1 MNAFDRFTEGAR
13 RALAIAQETARELGH
28 NYVGTEH
35 ILLGLTQED
44 NPASRAL
51 SIAGVEHDD
60 ILKQTERLVGRG
72 DYQFTDSFGYT
83 ARTKKVIELSL
94 YEAKTLNNNYI
105 GTEHLLLALIRERE
119 GVAARI
125 LQDLGVDLSEL
136 RKAMLEERAAEGAGK
151 TGGGRSAGG
160 KETPTL
166 DKFGKDLT
174 RLARDGELDP
184 VIGRSE
190 EIARIVQILS
200 RRTKNNP
207 VLIGDPGVGKSAIIE
222 GLAQRI
228 VSGDIPEILKDK
240 RVVTLD
246 LGGMLAGTKYRGE
259 FEERI
264 KAAIDELKSSGSTI
278 LFIDELHTVVGA
290 GASEGSVDASNIL
303 KPALARGEIQVVGA
317 TTLDEY
323 RKHIE
328 KDAAFERRFQ
338 PVTVG
343 EPSQEEAKQILFGLR
358 DRYEAHHKARITDEA
373 VNAAVELSS
382 RYIADRYLP
391 DKAIDLMDEAASKVR
406 LQAYVSPPDLK
417 ELETR
422 IEAAR
427 KEKEEA
433 VNNQN
438 YERAAQ
444 VRDEEQKLKRE
455 MEDMRKAWE
464 DARKEEKSI
473 VTEEDVAQVVAAWTG
488 VPVRKLTED
497 ESQRLLQLEETLH
510 GRVIGQEEA
519 VSAVARAIRRARAG
533 LKDPKRPIGS
543 YIFLGP
549 TGVGKTELS
558 KALAEAMFGDEDA
571 MIRLDM
577 SEYMEPHSVSKLM
590 GSPPGYVGYDDG
602 GQLTEKV
609 RRKPYSVIL
618 FDEIEKAHPDVFNAL
633 LQILEDGRLTDS
645 KGRVVSFKNTILI
658 MTSNVGASKLHKSN
672 RMGFDSDDNAAVAGY
687 ERMKETMMEELKR
700 TFRPEF
706 LNRVDEIIL
715 FHSLEKDQTLEIVK
729 LMLKSVI
736 ERLTGRGINLS
747 ITPEVE
753 TYLAEAGFDPTYGAR
768 PLRRAIQHQVEDS
781 LSEEILSGRVQL
793 GDSVEAVMQE
803 GKLCWVKKRNVTQEA
818 PINV

>member
-1 MNAFDRFTEGAR
+1 MNVFDRFTEGAR
-13 RALAIAQETARELGH
+13 RALAIAQESAKELGH

-35 ILLGLTQED
+35 LLLGLLQEED
-44 NPASRAL
+44 SPASRMLAQ
-51 SIAGVEHDD
+51 AGVEYSAALRQ
-60 ILKQTERLVGRG
+60 IERLVGRG

-83 ARTKKVIELSL
+83 SRTKKVIELSL
-94 YEAKTLNNNYI
+94 YEAKSLNNNYI

-119 GVAARI
+119 SVAARI
-125 LQDLGVDLSEL
+125 LQDLGVDLAEL
-136 RKAMLEERAAEGAGK
+136 RKSMNEGAGEGIGK
-151 TGGGRSAGG
+151 PSAARGTGSM
-160 KETPTL
+160 ETPTL
-166 DKFGKDLT
+166 DKYGKDLT

-184 VIGRSE
+184 VIGRGE
-190 EIARIVQILS
+190 EISRIIQVLS

-207 VLIGDPGVGKSAIIE
+207 VLIGDPGVGKTAIIE

-264 KAAIDELKSSGSTI
+264 KTAIDELIASGNTI
-278 LFIDELHTVVGA
+278 LFIDELHTIVGA

-323 RKHIE
+323 RRHIE

-358 DRYEAHHKARITDEA
+358 DRYEAHHMARITDEA
-373 VNAAVELSS
+373 VNAAVELSA
-382 RYIADRYLP
+382 RYISDRFLP

-417 ELETR
+417 ELENK
-422 IEAAR
+422 IEEAR

-444 VRDEEQKLKRE
+444 VRDAEMQLRKE
-455 MEDMRKAWE
+455 MEEMRKSWE
-464 DARKEEKSI
+464 NARKEEKCV
-473 VTEEDVAQVVAAWTG
+473 VTEEDVAQVVASWTG
-488 VPVRKLTED
+488 VPVKKLTED
-497 ESQRLLQLEETLH
+497 ESQRLLNLEGTLH
-510 GRVIGQEEA
+510 DRVIGQDEA

-549 TGVGKTELS
+549 TGVGKTELA
-558 KALAEAMFGDEDA
+558 KALAEAMFGDENA
-571 MIRLDM
+571 MVRLDM
-577 SEYMEPHSVSKLM
+577 SEYMEPHSVSKLT

-609 RRKPYSVIL
+609 RRKPYAVIL

-645 KGRVVSFKNTILI
+645 KGRTVDFKNTILI
-658 MTSNVGASKLHKSN
+658 MTSNVGANRLNKSA
-672 RMGFDSDDNAAVAGY
+672 RLGFGSDDNASVSNY
-687 ERMKETMMEELKR
+687 ERMKETMLEELR
-700 TFRPEF
+700 RAFRPEF

-715 FHSLEKDQTLEIVK
+715 FHALEKEQTLEIVK
-729 LMLKSVI
+729 LMLKSVVH
-736 ERLTGRGINLS
+736 RLEERGISLS
-747 ITPEVE
+747 VTPEVE
-753 TYLAEAGFDPTYGAR
+753 AYLAETGFDPTYGAR
-768 PLRRAIQHQVEDS
+768 PLRRAIQQQVEDS

-793 GDSVEAVMQE
+793 GDSVQAVMRD
-803 GKLCWVKKRNVTQEA
+803 GKLHWVKTQAKDAVTQA
-818 PINV
+818 

>member
-1 MNAFDRFTEGAR
+1 MNIFERFTEGAR
-13 RALAIAQETARELGH
+13 RALAEAQEAAKKLGH

-35 ILLGLTQED
+35 LLLGLMHGND
-44 NPASRAL
+44 SPAGRAL
-51 SIAGVEHDD
+51 AQAGASLNDVLRE
-60 ILKQTERLVGRG
+60 TERLVGRG

-83 ARTKKVIELSL
+83 PRTKKIIELSL
-94 YEAKTLNNNYI
+94 YEAKTLNNSYI
-105 GTEHLLLALIRERE
+105 GTEHLLLALLRERE

-125 LQDLGVDLSEL
+125 LQDLGLDLNEL
-136 RKAMLEERAAEGAGK
+136 RKAVVVSMGDAGIKQDGIHGEGS
-151 TGGGRSAGG
+151 GR
-160 KETPTL
+160 ETPTL
-166 DKFGKDLT
+166 DKYGKDLT
-174 RLARDGELDP
+174 QLARDGDLDP
-184 VIGRSE
+184 VIGRGD
-190 EIARIVQILS
+190 EITRIIQILS

-207 VLIGDPGVGKSAIIE
+207 VLIGDPGVGKSAIVE
-222 GLAQRI
+222 GLASKI
-228 VSGDIPEILKDK
+228 VSGDIPEMLKGK

-264 KAAIDELKSSGSTI
+264 KSAIDELKSNKSTI

-290 GASEGSVDASNIL
+290 GASEGSIDASNIL

-343 EPSQEEAKQILFGLR
+343 EPSLDEAKQILFGLR
-358 DRYEAHHKARITDEA
+358 DRYEAHHKARITDDA
-373 VNAAVELSS
+373 IVAAVELSS
-382 RYIADRYLP
+382 RYISDRFLP
-391 DKAIDLMDEAASKVR
+391 DKAIDIMDEAASKVR
-406 LQAYVSPPDLK
+406 LQAYMSPPDLK
-417 ELETR
+417 ELEAK

-433 VNNQN
+433 VTNQN

-444 VRDEEQKLKRE
+444 VRDEEQSLRKQ
-455 MEDMRKAWE
+455 MEDLRKSWE
-464 DARKEEKSI
+464 DDRKEQKCI
-473 VTEEDVAQVVAAWTG
+473 VTEDDVAHVVASWTG
-488 VPVRKLTED
+488 IPVKKINED
-497 ESQRLLQLEETLH
+497 EAERLLRLEDTLH
-510 GRVIGQEEA
+510 TRVIGQDDA

-558 KALAEAMFGDEDA
+558 KALAETMFGDENA
-571 MIRLDM
+571 MVRLDM
-577 SEYMEPHSVSKLM
+577 SEYMEAHSVSKLT

-609 RRKPYSVIL
+609 RRKPYSVVL

-645 KGRVVSFKNTILI
+645 KGRVVDFKNTILI
-658 MTSNVGASKLHKSN
+658 MTSNVGAGKLSKAGRL
-672 RMGFDSDDNAAVAGY
+672 GFGVDDSAIHSDY
-687 ERMKETMMEELKR
+687 ERMKEIMLGELKR

-715 FHSLEKDQTLEIVK
+715 FHSLEKEQTLEIVK

-736 ERLTGRGINLS
+736 QRLSERGITLLV
-747 ITPEVE
+747 TPEAE
-753 TYLAEAGFDPTYGAR
+753 AFLAETGFDPQYGAR
-768 PLRRAIQHQVEDS
+768 PLRRAIQQQVEDS
-781 LSEEILSGRVQL
+781 LSEEVLSGRIQL
-793 GDSVEAVMQE
+793 GDSVGVVLSEGRLTYIKQEPKMQSAAE
-803 GKLCWVKKRNVTQEA
+803 
-818 PINV
+818 

>member
-1 MNAFDRFTEGAR
+1 MNIFERFTEGAR
-13 RALAIAQETARELGH
+13 RALAEAQEAAKKLGH

-35 ILLGLTQED
+35 LLLGLMHGND
-44 NPASRAL
+44 SPAGRAL
-51 SIAGVEHDD
+51 AQAGASHNDVLRE
-60 ILKQTERLVGRG
+60 TERLVGRG

-83 ARTKKVIELSL
+83 PRTKKIIELSL
-94 YEAKTLNNNYI
+94 YEAKTLNNSYI
-105 GTEHLLLALIRERE
+105 GTEHLLLALLRERE

-125 LQDLGVDLSEL
+125 LQDLGLDLNEL
-136 RKAMLEERAAEGAGK
+136 RKAVVVSMGDAGIKQDGIHGEGS
-151 TGGGRSAGG
+151 GR
-160 KETPTL
+160 ETPTL
-166 DKFGKDLT
+166 DKYGKDLT
-174 RLARDGELDP
+174 QLARDGDLDP
-184 VIGRSE
+184 VIGRGD
-190 EIARIVQILS
+190 EITRIIQILS

-207 VLIGDPGVGKSAIIE
+207 VLIGDPGVGKSAIVE
-222 GLAQRI
+222 GLASKI
-228 VSGDIPEILKDK
+228 VSGDIPEMLKGK

-264 KAAIDELKSSGSTI
+264 KSAIDELKSNKSTI

-290 GASEGSVDASNIL
+290 GASEGSIDASNIL

-343 EPSQEEAKQILFGLR
+343 EPSLDEAKQILFGLR
-358 DRYEAHHKARITDEA
+358 DRYEAHHKARITDDA
-373 VNAAVELSS
+373 IVAAVELSS
-382 RYIADRYLP
+382 RYISDRFLP
-391 DKAIDLMDEAASKVR
+391 DKAIDIMDEAASKVR
-406 LQAYVSPPDLK
+406 LQAYMSPPDLK
-417 ELETR
+417 ELEAK

-433 VNNQN
+433 VTNQN

-444 VRDEEQKLKRE
+444 VRDEEQSLRKQ
-455 MEDMRKAWE
+455 MEDLRKSWE
-464 DARKEEKSI
+464 DDRKEQKCI
-473 VTEEDVAQVVAAWTG
+473 VTEDDVAHVVASWTG
-488 VPVRKLTED
+488 IPVKKINED
-497 ESQRLLQLEETLH
+497 EAERLLRLEDTLH
-510 GRVIGQEEA
+510 TRVIGQDDA

-558 KALAEAMFGDEDA
+558 KALAETMFGDENA
-571 MIRLDM
+571 MVRLDM
-577 SEYMEPHSVSKLM
+577 SEYMEAHSVSKLT

-609 RRKPYSVIL
+609 RRKPYSVVL

-645 KGRVVSFKNTILI
+645 KGRVVDFKNTILI
-658 MTSNVGASKLHKSN
+658 MTSNVGAGKLSKAGRL
-672 RMGFDSDDNAAVAGY
+672 GFGVDDSAIHSDY
-687 ERMKETMMEELKR
+687 ERMKEIMLGELKR

-715 FHSLEKDQTLEIVK
+715 FHSLEKEQTLEIVK

-736 ERLTGRGINLS
+736 QRLSERGITLS
-747 ITPEVE
+747 VTPEAE
-753 TYLAEAGFDPTYGAR
+753 AFLAETGFDPQYGAR
-768 PLRRAIQHQVEDS
+768 PLRRAIQQQVEDS
-781 LSEEILSGRVQL
+781 LSEEVLSGRIQL
-793 GDSVEAVMQE
+793 GDSVEAVLSEGRLSYIKQEPKMQSAAE
-803 GKLCWVKKRNVTQEA
+803 
-818 PINV
+818 

>member
-1 MNAFDRFTEGAR
+1 MNVFDRFTEGAR
-13 RALAIAQETARELGH
+13 RALAMAQESAKELGH

-35 ILLGLTQED
+35 LLLGLLQEED
-44 NPASRAL
+44 SPASRMLAQ
-51 SIAGVEHDD
+51 SGVEYSAALRQ
-60 ILKQTERLVGRG
+60 IERLVGRG

-83 ARTKKVIELSL
+83 PRTKKVIELSL

-119 GVAARI
+119 SVAARI
-125 LQDLGVDLSEL
+125 LQDLGVDLAEL
-136 RKAMLEERAAEGAGK
+136 RKAMNEGAGDG
-151 TGGGRSAGG
+151 TGKPGAARGTGSID
-160 KETPTL
+160 TPTL
-166 DKFGKDLT
+166 DKYGKDLT
-174 RLARDGELDP
+174 QLARDGELDP

-190 EIARIVQILS
+190 EISRIVQILS

-207 VLIGDPGVGKSAIIE
+207 VLIGDPGVGKTAIIE

-228 VSGDIPEILKDK
+228 VSGDIPEMLKDK
-240 RVVTLD
+240 RVITLD

-264 KAAIDELKSSGSTI
+264 KAAIDELIASGNTI
-278 LFIDELHTVVGA
+278 LFIDELHTIVGA

-303 KPALARGEIQVVGA
+303 KPALARGQIQVVGA

-328 KDAAFERRFQ
+328 KDSAFERRFQ

-373 VNAAVELSS
+373 VNAAVELSA
-382 RYIADRYLP
+382 RYISDRFLP

-417 ELETR
+417 ELENK
-422 IEAAR
+422 IEEAR

-444 VRDEEQKLKRE
+444 VRDAEMQLRKE
-455 MEDMRKAWE
+455 MEELRKSWE
-464 DARKEEKSI
+464 DARKEEKCV
-473 VTEEDVAQVVAAWTG
+473 VTEEDVAQVVASWTG
-488 VPVRKLTED
+488 VPVKKLTED
-497 ESQRLLQLEETLH
+497 ESQRLLNLEGTLH
-510 GRVIGQEEA
+510 DRVIGQDEA

-549 TGVGKTELS
+549 TGVGKTELA
-558 KALAEAMFGDEDA
+558 KALAETMFGDENA
-571 MIRLDM
+571 MVRLDM
-577 SEYMEPHSVSKLM
+577 SEYMESHSVSKLT

-609 RRKPYSVIL
+609 RRKPYAVIL

-645 KGRVVSFKNTILI
+645 KGRTVDFKNTILI
-658 MTSNVGASKLHKSN
+658 MTSNVGANRLNKSA
-672 RMGFDSDDNAAVAGY
+672 RLGFGSDDNASVSNY
-687 ERMKETMMEELKR
+687 ERMKDTMLEELKR
-700 TFRPEF
+700 AFRPEF

-715 FHSLEKDQTLEIVK
+715 FHSLEKEQTLEIVK
-729 LMLKSVI
+729 LMLKSVMH
-736 ERLTGRGINLS
+736 RLEERGISLS
-747 ITPEVE
+747 VTPEVE
-753 TYLAEAGFDPTYGAR
+753 AYLAETGFDPTYGAR
-768 PLRRAIQHQVEDS
+768 PLRRAIQQQVEDS

-793 GDSVEAVMQE
+793 GDSVQAVMQD
-803 GKLCWVKKRNVTQEA
+803 GKLHWEKVQTKDAVSQT
-818 PINV
+818 

>member
-1 MNAFDRFTEGAR
+1 MNIFERFTEGAR
-13 RALAIAQETARELGH
+13 RALAEAQEAAKQLGH

-35 ILLGLTQED
+35 LLLGLMHGND
-44 NPASRAL
+44 SPAGRAL
-51 SIAGVEHDD
+51 AQAGASLNDV
-60 ILKQTERLVGRG
+60 LRQTERLVGRG

-83 ARTKKVIELSL
+83 PRTKKIIELSL
-94 YEAKTLNNNYI
+94 YEAKTLNNSYI
-105 GTEHLLLALIRERE
+105 GTEHLLLALLRERE

-125 LQDLGVDLSEL
+125 LQDLGLDLNEL
-136 RKAMLEERAAEGAGK
+136 RKAVVVSMGDAGIKQDGIHGEGS
-151 TGGGRSAGG
+151 GR
-160 KETPTL
+160 ETPTL
-166 DKFGKDLT
+166 DKYGKDLT
-174 RLARDGELDP
+174 QLARDGDLDP
-184 VIGRSE
+184 VIGRGD
-190 EIARIVQILS
+190 EITRIIQILS

-207 VLIGDPGVGKSAIIE
+207 VLIGDPGVGKSAIVE
-222 GLAQRI
+222 GLASKI
-228 VSGDIPEILKDK
+228 VSGDIPEMLKGK

-264 KAAIDELKSSGSTI
+264 KSAIDELKSNKSTI

-290 GASEGSVDASNIL
+290 GASEGSIDASNIL

-343 EPSQEEAKQILFGLR
+343 EPSLDEAKQILFGLR
-358 DRYEAHHKARITDEA
+358 DRYEAHHKARITDDA
-373 VNAAVELSS
+373 IVAAVELSS
-382 RYIADRYLP
+382 RYISDRFLP
-391 DKAIDLMDEAASKVR
+391 DKAIDIMDEAASKVR
-406 LQAYVSPPDLK
+406 LQAYMSPPDLK
-417 ELETR
+417 ELEAK

-433 VNNQN
+433 VTNQN

-444 VRDEEQKLKRE
+444 VRDEEQSLRKQ
-455 MEDMRKAWE
+455 MEDLRKSWE
-464 DARKEEKSI
+464 DDRKEQKCI
-473 VTEEDVAQVVAAWTG
+473 VTEDDVAHVVASWTG
-488 VPVRKLTED
+488 IPVKKINED
-497 ESQRLLQLEETLH
+497 EAERLLRLEDTLH
-510 GRVIGQEEA
+510 TRVIGQDDA

-558 KALAEAMFGDEDA
+558 KALAETMFGDENA
-571 MIRLDM
+571 MVRLDM
-577 SEYMEPHSVSKLM
+577 SEYMEAHSVSKLT

-609 RRKPYSVIL
+609 RRKPYSVVL

-645 KGRVVSFKNTILI
+645 KGRVVDFKNTILI
-658 MTSNVGASKLHKSN
+658 MTSNVGAGKLSKASRL
-672 RMGFDSDDNAAVAGY
+672 GFGVDDSAIHSDY
-687 ERMKETMMEELKR
+687 ERMKEIMLGELKR

-706 LNRVDEIIL
+706 LNRVDEVIL
-715 FHSLEKDQTLEIVK
+715 FHSLEKEQTLEIVK

-736 ERLTGRGINLS
+736 LRLSERGITLS
-747 ITPEVE
+747 VTPEAE
-753 TYLAEAGFDPTYGAR
+753 AFLAETGFDPQYGAR
-768 PLRRAIQHQVEDS
+768 PLRRAIQQQVEDS
-781 LSEEILSGRVQL
+781 LSEEVLSGRIQL
-793 GDSVEAVMQE
+793 GDSVEAVLSEGRLSYIKQEPKMQSAAE
-803 GKLCWVKKRNVTQEA
+803 
-818 PINV
+818 

>member
-1 MNAFDRFTEGAR
+1 MNIFERFTEGAR
-13 RALAIAQETARELGH
+13 RALAEAQEAAKKLGH

-35 ILLGLTQED
+35 LLLGLMHGND
-44 NPASRAL
+44 SPAGRAL
-51 SIAGVEHDD
+51 AQAGASLNDVLRE
-60 ILKQTERLVGRG
+60 TERLVGRG

-83 ARTKKVIELSL
+83 PRTKKIIELSL
-94 YEAKTLNNNYI
+94 YEAKTLNNSYI
-105 GTEHLLLALIRERE
+105 GTEHLLLALLRERE

-125 LQDLGVDLSEL
+125 LQDLGLDLNEL
-136 RKAMLEERAAEGAGK
+136 RKAVVVSMGDAGIKQDGIHGEGS
-151 TGGGRSAGG
+151 GR
-160 KETPTL
+160 ETPTL
-166 DKFGKDLT
+166 DKYGKDLT
-174 RLARDGELDP
+174 QLARDGDLDP
-184 VIGRSE
+184 VIGRGD
-190 EIARIVQILS
+190 EITRIIQILS

-207 VLIGDPGVGKSAIIE
+207 VLIGDPGVGKSAIVE
-222 GLAQRI
+222 GLASKI
-228 VSGDIPEILKDK
+228 VSGDIPEMLKGK

-264 KAAIDELKSSGSTI
+264 KSAIDELKSNKSTI

-290 GASEGSVDASNIL
+290 GASEGSIDASNIL

-343 EPSQEEAKQILFGLR
+343 EPSLDEAKQILFGLR
-358 DRYEAHHKARITDEA
+358 DRYEAHHKARITDDA
-373 VNAAVELSS
+373 IVAAVELSS
-382 RYIADRYLP
+382 RYISDRFLP
-391 DKAIDLMDEAASKVR
+391 DKAIDIMDEAASKVR
-406 LQAYVSPPDLK
+406 LQAYMSPPDLK
-417 ELETR
+417 ELEAK

-433 VNNQN
+433 VTNQN

-444 VRDEEQKLKRE
+444 VRDEEQSLRKQ
-455 MEDMRKAWE
+455 MEDLRKSWE
-464 DARKEEKSI
+464 DDRKEQKCI
-473 VTEEDVAQVVAAWTG
+473 VTEDDVAHVVASWTG
-488 VPVRKLTED
+488 IPVKKINED
-497 ESQRLLQLEETLH
+497 EAERLLRLEDTLH
-510 GRVIGQEEA
+510 TRVIGQDDA

-558 KALAEAMFGDEDA
+558 KALAETMFGDENA
-571 MIRLDM
+571 MVRLDM
-577 SEYMEPHSVSKLM
+577 SEYMEAHSVSKLT

-609 RRKPYSVIL
+609 RRKPYSVVL

-645 KGRVVSFKNTILI
+645 KGRVVDFKNTILI
-658 MTSNVGASKLHKSN
+658 MTSNVGAGKLSKAGRL
-672 RMGFDSDDNAAVAGY
+672 GFGVDDSAIHSDY
-687 ERMKETMMEELKR
+687 ERMKEIMLGELKR

-715 FHSLEKDQTLEIVK
+715 FHSLEKEQTLEIVK

-736 ERLTGRGINLS
+736 QRLSERGITLS
-747 ITPEVE
+747 VTPEAE
-753 TYLAEAGFDPTYGAR
+753 AFLAETGFDPQYGAR
-768 PLRRAIQHQVEDS
+768 PLRRAIQQQVEDS
-781 LSEEILSGRVQL
+781 LSEEVLSGRIQL
-793 GDSVEAVMQE
+793 GDSVEAVLNEGRLSYIKQEPKMQSAAE
-803 GKLCWVKKRNVTQEA
+803 
-818 PINV
+818 

>member
-1 MNAFDRFTEGAR
+1 MNIFERFTEGAR
-13 RALAIAQETARELGH
+13 RALAEAQEAAKKLGH

-35 ILLGLTQED
+35 LLLGLMHGND
-44 NPASRAL
+44 SPAGRAL
-51 SIAGVEHDD
+51 AQAGASLNDVLRE
-60 ILKQTERLVGRG
+60 TERLVGRG

-83 ARTKKVIELSL
+83 PRTKKIIELSL
-94 YEAKTLNNNYI
+94 YEAKTLNNSYI
-105 GTEHLLLALIRERE
+105 GTEHLLLALLRERE

-125 LQDLGVDLSEL
+125 LQDLGLDLNEL
-136 RKAMLEERAAEGAGK
+136 RKAVVVSMGDAGIKQDGIHGEGS
-151 TGGGRSAGG
+151 GR
-160 KETPTL
+160 ETPTL
-166 DKFGKDLT
+166 DKYGKDLT
-174 RLARDGELDP
+174 QLARDGDLDP
-184 VIGRSE
+184 VIGRGD
-190 EIARIVQILS
+190 EITRIIQILS

-207 VLIGDPGVGKSAIIE
+207 VLIGDPGVGKSAIVE
-222 GLAQRI
+222 GLASKI
-228 VSGDIPEILKDK
+228 VSGDIPEMLKGK

-264 KAAIDELKSSGSTI
+264 KSAIDELKSNKSTI

-290 GASEGSVDASNIL
+290 GASEGSIDASNIL

-343 EPSQEEAKQILFGLR
+343 EPSLDEAKQILFGLR
-358 DRYEAHHKARITDEA
+358 DRYEAHHKARITDDA
-373 VNAAVELSS
+373 IVAAVELSS
-382 RYIADRYLP
+382 RYISDRFLP
-391 DKAIDLMDEAASKVR
+391 DKAIDIMDEAASKVR
-406 LQAYVSPPDLK
+406 LQAYMSPPDLK
-417 ELETR
+417 ELEAK

-433 VNNQN
+433 VTNQN
-438 YERAAQ
+438 YERAAK
-444 VRDEEQKLKRE
+444 VRDEEQSLRKQ
-455 MEDMRKAWE
+455 MEDLRKSWE
-464 DARKEEKSI
+464 DGRKEQKCI
-473 VTEEDVAQVVAAWTG
+473 VTEDDVAHVVASWTG
-488 VPVRKLTED
+488 IPVKKINED
-497 ESQRLLQLEETLH
+497 EAERLLRLEDTLH
-510 GRVIGQEEA
+510 TRVIGQDDA

-558 KALAEAMFGDEDA
+558 KALAETMFGDENA
-571 MIRLDM
+571 MVRLDM
-577 SEYMEPHSVSKLM
+577 SEYMEAHSVSKLT

-609 RRKPYSVIL
+609 RRKPYSVVL

-645 KGRVVSFKNTILI
+645 KGRVVDFKNTILI
-658 MTSNVGASKLHKSN
+658 MTSNVGAGKLSKAGRL
-672 RMGFDSDDNAAVAGY
+672 GFGVDDSAIHSDY
-687 ERMKETMMEELKR
+687 ERMKEIMLGELKR

-715 FHSLEKDQTLEIVK
+715 FHSLEKEQTLEIVK

-736 ERLTGRGINLS
+736 QRLSERGITLLV
-747 ITPEVE
+747 TPEAE
-753 TYLAEAGFDPTYGAR
+753 AFLAETGFDPQYGAR
-768 PLRRAIQHQVEDS
+768 PLRRAIQQQVEDS
-781 LSEEILSGRVQL
+781 LSEEVLSGRIQL
-793 GDSVEAVMQE
+793 GDSVGVVLSEGRLTYIKQEPKMQSAAE
-803 GKLCWVKKRNVTQEA
+803 
-818 PINV
+818 

>member
-1 MNAFDRFTEGAR
+1 MNIFERFTEGAR
-13 RALAIAQETARELGH
+13 RALAEAQEAAKQLGH

-35 ILLGLTQED
+35 LLLGLMHGND
-44 NPASRAL
+44 SPAGRAL
-51 SIAGVEHDD
+51 AQAGASLNDV
-60 ILKQTERLVGRG
+60 LRQTERLVGRG

-83 ARTKKVIELSL
+83 PRTKKIIELSL
-94 YEAKTLNNNYI
+94 YEAKTLNNSYI

-125 LQDLGVDLSEL
+125 LQDLGLDLNEL
-136 RKAMLEERAAEGAGK
+136 RKAVVVSMGDAGLK
-151 TGGGRSAGG
+151 QDGIHGQGSG
-160 KETPTL
+160 KETLTL
-166 DKFGKDLT
+166 DKYGKDLT
-174 RLARDGELDP
+174 QLARDGDLDP
-184 VIGRSE
+184 VIGRSD
-190 EIARIVQILS
+190 EITRIIQILS

-207 VLIGDPGVGKSAIIE
+207 VLIGDPGVGKSAIVE
-222 GLAQRI
+222 GLASKI
-228 VSGDIPEILKDK
+228 VSGDIPEMLKGK

-264 KAAIDELKSSGSTI
+264 KSAIDELKANGSTI

-290 GASEGSVDASNIL
+290 GASEGSIDASNIL

-323 RKHIE
+323 RKYIE

-343 EPSQEEAKQILFGLR
+343 EPTLDEAKQILFGLR

-373 VNAAVELSS
+373 IVAAVELSS
-382 RYIADRYLP
+382 RYISDRFLP

-406 LQAYVSPPDLK
+406 LQAYMSPPDLK
-417 ELETR
+417 ELEIK

-433 VNNQN
+433 VTNQN

-444 VRDEEQKLKRE
+444 VRDEEQSLRKE
-455 MEDMRKAWE
+455 MEDVRKNWE
-464 DARKEEKSI
+464 DDRKEQKCV
-473 VTEEDVAQVVAAWTG
+473 VTEDDVAQVVASWTG
-488 VPVRKLTED
+488 IPVKKITED
-497 ESQRLLQLEETLH
+497 EAERLLQLEDTLH
-510 GRVIGQEEA
+510 TRVIGQDEA

-533 LKDPKRPIGS
+533 LKDPRRPIGS

-558 KALAEAMFGDEDA
+558 KALAETMFGDEDA
-571 MIRLDM
+571 MVRLDM
-577 SEYMEPHSVSKLM
+577 SEYMESHSVSKLT

-609 RRKPYSVIL
+609 RRKPYSVVL

-645 KGRVVSFKNTILI
+645 KGRVVDFKNTILI
-658 MTSNVGASKLHKSN
+658 MTSNVGASKLSKAT
-672 RMGFDSDDNAAVAGY
+672 RLGFGVDDGAIHSDY
-687 ERMKETMMEELKR
+687 ERMKEIMLGELKR

-715 FHSLEKDQTLEIVK
+715 FHALEKEQTLEIVK

-736 ERLTGRGINLS
+736 QRLSERGITLS
-747 ITPEVE
+747 VTPEAE
-753 TYLAEAGFDPTYGAR
+753 AFLTEAGFDPTYGAR
-768 PLRRAIQHQVEDS
+768 PLRRAIQQQVEDS
-781 LSEEILSGRVQL
+781 LSEEVLSGRIQL
-793 GDSVEAVMQE
+793 GESVQAVLSE
-803 GKLCWVKKRNVTQEA
+803 GKLAYIKQVQEGQA
-818 PINV
+818 ATE

>member
-1 MNAFDRFTEGAR
+1 MNVFDRFTEGAR
-13 RALAIAQETARELGH
+13 RALAIAQESAKELGH

-35 ILLGLTQED
+35 LLLGLLQEED
-44 NPASRAL
+44 SPASRMLAQ
-51 SIAGVEHDD
+51 AGVEYSAALRQ
-60 ILKQTERLVGRG
+60 IERLVGRG

-83 ARTKKVIELSL
+83 SRTKKVIELSL
-94 YEAKTLNNNYI
+94 YEAKSLNNNYI

-119 GVAARI
+119 SVAARI
-125 LQDLGVDLSEL
+125 LQDLGVDLAEL
-136 RKAMLEERAAEGAGK
+136 RKSMNEGAGEGIGK
-151 TGGGRSAGG
+151 PSAARGTGSM
-160 KETPTL
+160 ETPTL
-166 DKFGKDLT
+166 DKYGKDLT

-184 VIGRSE
+184 VIGRGE
-190 EIARIVQILS
+190 EISRIIQVLS

-207 VLIGDPGVGKSAIIE
+207 VLIGDPGVGKTAIIE

-264 KAAIDELKSSGSTI
+264 KTAIDELIASGNTI
-278 LFIDELHTVVGA
+278 LFIDELHTIVGA

-323 RKHIE
+323 RRHIE

-358 DRYEAHHKARITDEA
+358 DRYEAHHMARITDEA
-373 VNAAVELSS
+373 VNAAVELSA
-382 RYIADRYLP
+382 RYISDRFLP

-417 ELETR
+417 ELENK
-422 IEAAR
+422 IEEAR

-444 VRDEEQKLKRE
+444 VRDAEMQLRKE
-455 MEDMRKAWE
+455 MEEMRKSWE
-464 DARKEEKSI
+464 NARKEEKCV
-473 VTEEDVAQVVAAWTG
+473 VTEEDVAQVVASWTG
-488 VPVRKLTED
+488 VPVKKLTED
-497 ESQRLLQLEETLH
+497 ESQRLLNLEGTLH
-510 GRVIGQEEA
+510 DRVIGQDEA

-549 TGVGKTELS
+549 TGVGKTELA
-558 KALAEAMFGDEDA
+558 KALAEAMFGDENA
-571 MIRLDM
+571 MVRLDM
-577 SEYMEPHSVSKLM
+577 SEYMEPHSVSKLT

-609 RRKPYSVIL
+609 RRKPYAVIL

-645 KGRVVSFKNTILI
+645 KGRTVDFKNTILI
-658 MTSNVGASKLHKSN
+658 MTSNVGANRLNKSA
-672 RMGFDSDDNAAVAGY
+672 RLGFGSDDNASVSNY
-687 ERMKETMMEELKR
+687 ERMKETMLEELR
-700 TFRPEF
+700 RAFRPEF

-715 FHSLEKDQTLEIVK
+715 FHALEKEQTLEIVK
-729 LMLKSVI
+729 LMLKSVVH
-736 ERLTGRGINLS
+736 RLEERGISLS
-747 ITPEVE
+747 VTPEVE
-753 TYLAEAGFDPTYGAR
+753 AYLAETGFDPTYGAR
-768 PLRRAIQHQVEDS
+768 PLRRAIQQQVEDS

-793 GDSVEAVMQE
+793 GDSVQAVMQD
-803 GKLCWVKKRNVTQEA
+803 GKLHWVKTQAKDAVTQA
-818 PINV
+818 